1 MKLPSALPGTD
12 LHHEPAS
19 TISHC
24 GASHRKSISTAG
36 LLAQVLA
43 TKYAFLPLYR
53 QEGIPALELSVP
65 INHR

>member
-1 MKLPSALPGTD
+1 MEQRPLPDAGS
-12 LHHEPAS
+12 
-19 TISHC
+19 
-24 GASHRKSISTAG
+24 GASHRKSIPTAG